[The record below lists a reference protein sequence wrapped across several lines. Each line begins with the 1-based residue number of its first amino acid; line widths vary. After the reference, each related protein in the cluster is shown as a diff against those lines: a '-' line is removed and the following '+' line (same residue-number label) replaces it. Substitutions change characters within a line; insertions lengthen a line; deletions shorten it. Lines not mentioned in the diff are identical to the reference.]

1 MRFAADETAT
11 PLPPASVTQEKLSIC
26 QLATKMTASYSTRFT
41 LEGSH
46 LQIMLSRAEPHQ
58 GTAHGSDIN
67 TIDTVL
73 VSLPQRLER
82 LYVGIQLALTLL
94 SLASSAWVHES
105 LDVNHI
111 AVMSSGERRP
121 HGLYFFSSISGS
133 AQDPVVIWDARSSL
147 LMLGVL
153 LLELF
158 HGEKLETQA
167 CWHDSLENGSPNE
180 YSKMCGAF
188 LWGRQSEKALEAF
201 LGEDAGGGLSE
212 AIRKCVC
219 YEFGYEGETWDS
231 KLVDLV
237 YREVVLPLERCCPPN
252 LLKMY

>member
-1 MRFAADETAT
+1 MR
-11 PLPPASVTQEKLSIC
+11 PANLAQEKLSIC
-26 QLATKMTASYSTRFT
+26 QLATKMAASLGKKYT

-46 LQIMLSRAEPHQ
+46 LQIMLSPDESHQ
-58 GTAHGSDIN
+58 TTTHGFDLHDIN
-67 TIDTVL
+67 TVL

-94 SLASSAWVHES
+94 SLATSAWVHES

-111 AVMSSGERRP
+111 AVISSGERRP
-121 HGLYFFSSISGS
+121 HGLYFFSNISGS
-133 AQDPVVIWDARSSL
+133 ARGPSPIAAWGARSSL

-158 HGEKLETQA
+158 HGEKLENQD
-167 CWHDSLENGSPNE
+167 CWHNSLENGSPNE

-188 LWGRQSEKALEAF
+188 LWGRQSEEALEEF
-201 LGEDAGGGLSE
+201 LGKDAGGGLSE

-219 YEFGYEGETWDS
+219 YEFGHGGELWDAR
-231 KLVDLV
+231 LVDLV
-237 YREVVLPLERCCPPN
+237 YREVVMPLEKCCPPN